1 MGVYTSVTE
10 AWALNK
16 RETSCSYSLSLACA
30 PSDPLLFIG
39 KNTCHKKND
48 KKKKKEWEYSVGWTE
63 DLEGMHKLS
72 SNIFKLL
79 GLIEWMYRGINE

>member
-1 MGVYTSVTE
+1 MLPVT
-10 AWALNK
+10 L
-16 RETSCSYSLSLACA
+16 YFLLAKTHVTRK
-30 PSDPLLFIG
+30 I
-39 KNTCHKKND
+39 T